1 MKRDSP
7 ILGFLIGLVLPVIG
21 LFIMYFIWGSHEGI
35 FSFVQG
41 LTHRRG
47 MATKVFTLSLLT
59 NLIPFAYCNI
69 KRIDLTMRG
78 IFTITMVYVALIV
91 MAMFV
96 W

>member
-7 ILGFLIGLVLPVIG
+7 ILGFLIGLLLPLVG
-21 LFIMYFIWGSHEGI
+21 MVIMYFLWGHHEGI
-35 FSFVQG
+35 FEFVRS

-59 NLIPFAYCNI
+59 NLIPFAYCNM

-78 IFTITMVYVALIV
+78 SFVITMIYVVLIV
-91 MAMFV
+91 FAMFV

>member
-7 ILGFLIGLVLPVIG
+7 ILGFLIGLLLPLVG
-21 LFIMYFIWGSHEGI
+21 MVIMYFLWGHHEGI
-35 FSFVQG
+35 FEFVRS

-59 NLIPFAYCNI
+59 NLIPFAYCNM

-78 IFTITMVYVALIV
+78 IFVITMIYVVLIV
-91 MAMFV
+91 FAMFV

>member
-7 ILGFLIGLVLPVIG
+7 ILGFLIGLLLPLVG
-21 LFIMYFIWGSHEGI
+21 MVIMYFLWGHHEGI
-35 FSFVQG
+35 FEFVRS

-59 NLIPFAYCNI
+59 NLIPFAYCNM

-78 IFTITMVYVALIV
+78 IFVITMVYVVLIV
-91 MAMFV
+91 FAMFV